1 MVKKNKTISI
11 GKNKDPYE
19 IPLSLFQMATYLEYF
34 PSNSKRELKY
44 IYGLFDLDPPTRR
57 LNDNTIKFKTDVKE
71 RMQLQIINKA
81 LTMELLSSGMFGH
94 IDHPAEVHANCLVSR
109 YQPKDAI
116 NEEQY
121 FAVPCNFAQ
130 GGVPDV
136 QIDYENYTVIL
147 EVSAKYQPSLEDYIK
162 QLNGALKH
170 ARSLR
175 EEISEKPIYCLV
187 ITERSLGLVEN
198 KEKMEEVLKD
208 IHSSE
213 MIYIIALSIEEFA
226 NLGKVMA
233 RKSEDVISKI
243 TRDDLHEVLQAT
255 VEKGVYGKFHE
266 ILEERLDKNQSGSL
280 WFI

>member
-1 MVKKNKTISI
+1 MVKKNNPIRI

-19 IPLSLFQMATYLEYF
+19 MPLSLFQMATYLEYF
-34 PSNSKRELKY
+34 PSNSKRELKH
-44 IYGLFDLDPPTRR
+44 IYGLLALDPPTRR

-81 LTMELLSSGMFGH
+81 LTMELLSSGMFGY

-109 YQPKDAI
+109 YQPKDAVD
-116 NEEQY
+116 EEHY
-121 FAVPCNFAQ
+121 LAVPSNFAQ

-136 QIDYENYTVIL
+136 QIDYENYAVIL
-147 EVSAKYQPSLEDYIK
+147 EVSAKYQPSLQDYKK

-175 EEISEKPIYCLV
+175 ETIPEKPIYCFV
-187 ITERSLGLVEN
+187 INERSLSLVEN
-198 KEKMEEVLKD
+198 KEEMIKVLKD

-213 MIYIIALSIEEFA
+213 KIYIIALSIEEFA
-226 NLGKVMA
+226 ALGKVMA
-233 RKSEDVISKI
+233 RMSEDLISKI
-243 TRDDLHEVLQAT
+243 TSDDLHEVLQAA
-255 VEKGVYGKFHE
+255 VEKGAYGNFRE
-266 ILEERLDKNQSGSL
+266 ILEKRLYKTQSDSP